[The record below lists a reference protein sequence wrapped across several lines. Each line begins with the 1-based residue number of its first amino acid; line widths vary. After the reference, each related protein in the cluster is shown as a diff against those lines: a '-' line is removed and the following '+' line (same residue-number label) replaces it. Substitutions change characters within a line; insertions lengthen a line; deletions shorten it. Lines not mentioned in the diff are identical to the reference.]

1 MNQMVSTYYASYRA
15 PLFATALL
23 VLTLFQAST
32 FNLSLAFRGPLAS
45 DSLVSLVTLMWLAM
59 YGCATV
65 GLFVSFGLNWITW
78 LVRYRLL
85 LICLLAGTAFSV
97 AWSVD
102 TALSA
107 ERSIHLIGTTV
118 VALYLGLSLPLSR
131 VLRTSA
137 LVLGIIMGASLIA
150 ALLIPDLGLENYQGK
165 LVWTGTLASKNTLG
179 FWAAITFLLS
189 ASLCFWTV
197 PTLQRLQYSAIA
209 LISLLCLYNSVSA
222 TSLLA
227 LITAGLV
234 MLYMHAAFSLRLSI
248 FAMMFLGLLVAGISG
263 IAFVFIDTAELIGRS
278 GDLTGRGEV
287 WSQTW
292 QLILNR
298 PLTGYGYGTIW
309 FPTED
314 SLWIQQ
320 SLTDF
325 SWTVFHAHNGLLQVA
340 SEIGLPLT
348 ALALLMILQ
357 QLIEIIYCQ
366 YQRQQPGVLFVLG
379 FVVALLVSN
388 YSEARLLINRELFWI
403 FFIALPISMLQQV
416 SVTATRTNPNLVPG
430 GVAANDPNKLRDA
443 RKRKG
448 HKLSMKERMKKLDKL
463 RVINPKPRSEK
474 SSDVDQQH
482 DGYEQERWPDSIDAD
497 SMDSVNRSAGS
508 IDGPS
513 ETIAVNVVRH
523 AGKKDARR
531 RQKNLRHVRR
541 QNKAG

>member
-1 MNQMVSTYYASYRA
+1 MVSTYYANYRA

-23 VLTLFQAST
+23 VLALFQAST

-45 DSLVSLVTLMWLAM
+45 NSLVSLVTLMWLAM
-59 YGCATV
+59 YGAAII
-65 GLFVSFGLNWITW
+65 GLFTSFGLNWITW

-85 LICLLAGTAFSV
+85 LTCLLAGTAFSV

-107 ERSIHLIGTTV
+107 ERSVHLIGTTI
-118 VALYLGLSLPLSR
+118 VALYLGLTLPLSR
-131 VLRTSA
+131 MLRISA
-137 LVLGIIMGASLIA
+137 LVLGIIMATSLIA
-150 ALLIPDLGLENYQGK
+150 ALLIPDLGLENYQGR

-179 FWAAITFLLS
+179 FWAAITFLLC
-189 ASLCFWTV
+189 ASLCFWTL
-197 PTLQRLQYSAIA
+197 PTFQRVQYSAIA
-209 LISLLCLYNSVSA
+209 LISLVCLYNSVSA

-227 LITAGLV
+227 LITAGSV

-248 FAMMFLGLLVAGISG
+248 IAMMLLGLLVIGISG

-287 WSQTW
+287 WAQTW

-309 FPTED
+309 FPTEK

-325 SWTVFHAHNGLLQVA
+325 SWTVYHAHNGLLQVA

-416 SVTATRTNPNLVPG
+416 SVLTTRTNPNHVPG
-430 GVAANDPNKLRDA
+430 TVAANDPNRLREARERKEQKLNMKGRVKKLRI
-443 RKRKG
+443 
-448 HKLSMKERMKKLDKL
+448 
-463 RVINPKPRSEK
+463 INPEPHAARSENTDLHDEDK
-474 SSDVDQQH
+474 QH
-482 DGYEQERWPDSIDAD
+482 EMRPDPNERDAVAQEADAD
-497 SMDSVNRSAGS
+497 T
-508 IDGPS
+508 S
-513 ETIAVNVVRH
+513 EKN

-541 QNKAG
+541 HN